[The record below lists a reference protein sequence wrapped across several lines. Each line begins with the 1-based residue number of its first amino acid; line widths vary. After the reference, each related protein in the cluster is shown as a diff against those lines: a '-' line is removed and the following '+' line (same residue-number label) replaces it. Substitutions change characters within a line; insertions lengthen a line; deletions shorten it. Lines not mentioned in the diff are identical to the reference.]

1 MEQTNDHFLKI
12 TGKVNIP
19 VPLEVDCEYAFVGEI
34 STYGCDTT
42 SKQDGTHNH
51 THKAQ
56 FSSDVQLI
64 KGEQVIL
71 GKKKGSNSQHMR
83 IAINSFGED
92 YDDVMRF
99 NLRPDELED
108 MIERYRRSKM

>member
-1 MEQTNDHFLKI
+1 MESTNDHFLKI

-71 GKKKGSNSQHMR
+71 GKRKSSNSAKWR
-83 IAINSFGED
+83 RLIEGNGLD
-92 YDDVMRF
+92 YDKWMQWQFSKFDEMR
-99 NLRPDELED
+99 EEY
-108 MIERYRRSKM
+108 EARST